1 MSQAYKK
8 HGQEVELLP
17 GRFGHDASKP
27 KGNKPT
33 ELMIDMHLY
42 ML

>member
-1 MSQAYKK
+1 MLQAYKK

-17 GRFGHDASKP
+17 GRFDYDASKP
-27 KGNKPT
+27 EGNKPT